1 MSTILFELGCEELP
15 PKSLKPL
22 RDALQASVIAQLT
35 EADITFDSIKA
46 FAAPR
51 RLALQIQGISDKQ
64 PDRSEQKR
72 GPAIKAAFDA
82 EGNLSKALRGSVSSN
97 IPFENSQVL
106 ENFFRDS
113 KDEKSNRNFKEL
125 IDKINKQGYKEVLEE
140 LNQKSISFL
149 TKYGIKI
156 SVSGTSKGSYI
167 SFEQTIQGQA
177 TTELLPAI
185 FQTALDNLPIAKRM
199 RSGAS
204 RNEFVRPVQWA
215 VLMQDS
221 AVIDATIQGHQ
232 TANQTRGHRFH
243 SPNYHEIAHA
253 GNYEQ
258 LLDGLKVVADFD
270 KRQMLI
276 KNQVKALADE
286 VNADAIV
293 PQDLLDEVTALVDFP
308 IALRASFEPRFL
320 QVPQEALIST
330 MQADQKYFCLTDKAG
345 KLQPYFIFITNIE
358 SKDPNQIIEGNE
370 KVVRPRLA
378 DAEFF
383 FLQDQKQP
391 LFALTESLKT
401 RVFQDKLGTIW
412 EKSERI
418 AKLAA
423 FIAALM
429 QQQGQQIDIDETVRA
444 GILSKADLAS
454 SLVGEYPEL
463 QGIAGTYYARLNNEP
478 EAVAASLEE
487 QYLPKFSGDVLPQTP
502 IGICLALADRL
513 DTLVGI
519 FAIDQAPTG
528 SKDPFSL
535 RRSAIGILR
544 ILIEKQLPINLV
556 ALVEQAIK
564 GYSDAEGSKIEKMGD
579 TFTQVMAFLNSRYR
593 AMYTEQGVSVDT
605 IQAVQAINPHMPL
618 DFDQRIRAV
627 QAFSELSQ
635 ASMLADSN
643 KRVAN
648 ILAKSEVSVA
658 DNVDEALL
666 SESAEQSLYGSVRQ
680 AQTAVQPLLEQA
692 DYTQVLQTLASLDEP
707 LTQFFDNVM
716 VNSEDAALKNN
727 RLALLKQVRAL
738 FLTVADISEL
748 QL

>member
-22 RDALQASVIAQLT
+22 RDALQASVIEQLT

-51 RLALQIQGISDKQ
+51 RLAIQIEGISAKQ
-64 PDRSEQKR
+64 PDRTEEKR

-82 EGNLSKALRGSVSSN
+82 DGNPTRAAMGFAKGLGIEASELSTIN
-97 IPFENSQVL
+97 T
-106 ENFFRDS
+106 
-113 KDEKSNRNFKEL
+113 
-125 IDKINKQGYKEVLEE
+125 DKGDYVGYV
-140 LNQKSISFL
+140 
-149 TKYGIKI
+149 
-156 SVSGTSKGSYI
+156 
-167 SFEQTIQGQA
+167 QTIQGQA

-215 VLMQDS
+215 VLMQDD
-221 AVIDATIQGHQ
+221 AVIDATIQGHE
-232 TANQTRGHRFH
+232 TGNQTRGHRFH
-243 SPNYHEIAHA
+243 SPEYHTIAHA
-253 GNYEQ
+253 NDYER
-258 LLDGLKVVADFD
+258 LLDGLKVVVDFD

-276 KNQVKALADE
+276 KNQVKALSDE
-286 VNADAIV
+286 VNSDAIV
-293 PQDLLDEVTALVDFP
+293 PQSLLDEVTALVDFP

-330 MQADQKYFCLTDKAG
+330 MQADQKYFCLTDKTG

-358 SKDPNQIIEGNE
+358 SKDPNQIIEGHE

-429 QQQGQQIDIDETVRA
+429 QQQGQEIDIDETVRA

-502 IGICLALADRL
+502 VGICLALADRL

-556 ALVEQAIK
+556 ALVEEAIK
-564 GYSDAEGSKIEKMGD
+564 NYSQQNVKKLIQDENTIDLSISD

-627 QAFSELSQ
+627 QAFSELPQ

-648 ILAKSEVSVA
+648 ILAKSEGAVA
-658 DNVDEALL
+658 DDINASLL
-666 SESAEQSLYGSVRQ
+666 TEDAEKSLYQTVQQ
-680 AQTAVQPLLEQA
+680 AQLDVTPLLETA
-692 DYTQVLQTLASLDEP
+692 NYTQVLQMLTSLDAP
-707 LTQFFDNVM
+707 LTQFFADVM
-716 VNSEDAALKNN
+716 VNSEDVALKNN

>member
-22 RDALQASVIAQLT
+22 RDALQTSVTEQLSAA
-35 EADITFDSIKA
+35 EITFDSIKA

-51 RLALQIQGISDKQ
+51 RLAIQIEGISDKQ
-64 PDRSEQKR
+64 PDRTEQKR
-72 GPAIKAAFDA
+72 GPAIKAAFDSD
-82 EGNLSKALRGSVSSN
+82 GNPTRAAMGFAKGLGIEAS
-97 IPFENSQVL
+97 
-106 ENFFRDS
+106 
-113 KDEKSNRNFKEL
+113 EL
-125 IDKINKQGYKEVLEE
+125 TTINTDKGDYV
-140 LNQKSISFL
+140 
-149 TKYGIKI
+149 G
-156 SVSGTSKGSYI
+156 
-167 SFEQTIQGQA
+167 FEQTISGQA

-185 FQTALDNLPIAKRM
+185 FQTALDSLPIAKRM

-204 RNEFVRPVQWA
+204 RNEFVRPVQWV
-215 VLMQDS
+215 VLMQDDT
-221 AVIDATIQGHQ
+221 VIDATIQGHE
-232 TANQTRGHRFH
+232 TGSQTRGHRFH
-243 SPNYHEIAHA
+243 SPDYHDIAHA
-253 GNYEQ
+253 NDYEQ

-286 VNADAIV
+286 VNSDAIV

-308 IALRASFEPRFL
+308 IALRASFEARFL

-330 MQADQKYFCLTDKAG
+330 MQADQKYFCLTDKTG

-423 FIAALM
+423 FIATLM
-429 QQQGQQIDIDETVRA
+429 QQQGHDINVDDTVRA

-463 QGIAGTYYARLNNEP
+463 QGIAGTYYARLNEEP

-502 IGICLALADRL
+502 VGICLALADRL

-564 GYSDAEGSKIEKMGD
+564 GYSDAEGTKIAKMGD

-648 ILAKSEVSVA
+648 ILAKSEVDVA
-658 DNVDEALL
+658 DTVDEALL
-666 SESAEQSLYGSVRQ
+666 SETAEQNLYANVQQ
-680 AQTAVQPLLEQA
+680 AQTVVQPLLEQA

-716 VNSEDAALKNN
+716 VNSDDAALKNN

-738 FLTVADISEL
+738 FLSVADISEL

>member
-22 RDALQASVIAQLT
+22 RDALQTSVTEQLSAA
-35 EADITFDSIKA
+35 EITFDSVKA
-46 FAAPR
+46 FATPR
-51 RLALQIQGISDKQ
+51 RLAIQIEGISDKQ
-64 PDRSEQKR
+64 PDRTEQKR
-72 GPAIKAAFDA
+72 GPAIKAAFDSD
-82 EGNLSKALRGSVSSN
+82 GNPTRAAMGFAKGLGIEAS
-97 IPFENSQVL
+97 
-106 ENFFRDS
+106 
-113 KDEKSNRNFKEL
+113 EL
-125 IDKINKQGYKEVLEE
+125 TTINTDKGDYV
-140 LNQKSISFL
+140 
-149 TKYGIKI
+149 G
-156 SVSGTSKGSYI
+156 
-167 SFEQTIQGQA
+167 FEQTISGQA

-185 FQTALDNLPIAKRM
+185 FQTALDSLPIAKRM

-204 RNEFVRPVQWA
+204 RNEFVRPVQWV
-215 VLMQDS
+215 VLMQDDT
-221 AVIDATIQGHQ
+221 VIDATIQGHE
-232 TANQTRGHRFH
+232 TGSQTRGHRFH
-243 SPNYHEIAHA
+243 SPDYHDIAHA
-253 GNYEQ
+253 NDYEQ

-286 VNADAIV
+286 VNSDAIV

-308 IALRASFEPRFL
+308 IALRASFEARFL

-330 MQADQKYFCLTDKAG
+330 MQADQKYFCLTDKTG

-391 LFALTESLKT
+391 LSALTESLKT

-423 FIAALM
+423 FIATLM
-429 QQQGQQIDIDETVRA
+429 QQQGYDINVDDTVRA

-463 QGIAGTYYARLNNEP
+463 QGIAGTYYARLNEEP

-502 IGICLALADRL
+502 VGICLALADRL

-564 GYSDAEGSKIEKMGD
+564 GYSDAEGSKIAKMGD

-658 DNVDEALL
+658 DTVDETLL
-666 SESAEQSLYGSVRQ
+666 SETAEQNLYANVQQ
-680 AQTAVQPLLEQA
+680 AQTVVQPLLEQA

-716 VNSEDAALKNN
+716 VNSDDAALKNN

>member
-22 RDALQASVIAQLT
+22 RDALQASVTEQLN
-35 EADITFDSIKA
+35 EAEIGFDSIKA

-51 RLALQIQGISDKQ
+51 RLAIRIEGISDKQ

-72 GPAIKAAFDA
+72 GPAIKAAFDSD
-82 EGNLSKALRGSVSSN
+82 GNPTRAAMGFAKGLGIDAS
-97 IPFENSQVL
+97 
-106 ENFFRDS
+106 
-113 KDEKSNRNFKEL
+113 EL
-125 IDKINKQGYKEVLEE
+125 ITINTDKGDYVGY
-140 LNQKSISFL
+140 
-149 TKYGIKI
+149 
-156 SVSGTSKGSYI
+156 
-167 SFEQTIQGQA
+167 EQIIQGQA
-177 TTELLPAI
+177 TTELLPTI

-215 VLMQDS
+215 VLMQDDV
-221 AVIDATIQGHQ
+221 VIDATIQGHQ
-232 TANQTRGHRFH
+232 TGKQTRGHRFH
-243 SPNYHEIAHA
+243 SPDYHEITHA
-253 GNYEQ
+253 NDYEQ

-270 KRQMLI
+270 KRQTLI
-276 KNQVKALADE
+276 KNQVKTLADE
-286 VNADAIV
+286 VNADPIV

-308 IALRASFEPRFL
+308 IALRANFEPRFL

-423 FIAALM
+423 FIATLM
-429 QQQGQQIDIDETVRA
+429 QQQGRDINVDETVRA
-444 GILSKADLAS
+444 AILSKADLAS

-463 QGIAGTYYARLNNEP
+463 QGIAGTYYARLNDEP
-478 EAVAASLEE
+478 EAVAASLQE

-564 GYSDAEGSKIEKMGD
+564 GYSTSEGSKIAKMGD

-627 QAFSELSQ
+627 QTFSELPQ
-635 ASMLADSN
+635 AEELADSN

-658 DNVDEALL
+658 DTVDEALL
-666 SESAEQSLYGSVRQ
+666 SEAAEQTLYQAVQQ
-680 AQTAVQPLLEQA
+680 AQMAVKPLLETA
-692 DYTQVLQTLASLDEP
+692 DYTQVLQTLVSLDAP
-707 LTQFFDNVM
+707 LTQFFADVM

>member
-22 RDALQASVIAQLT
+22 RDALQASVTEQLT
-35 EADITFDSIKA
+35 AADITFDSIKA

-51 RLALQIQGISDKQ
+51 RLAIQIQGISDKQ
-64 PDRSEQKR
+64 PDRTEQKR
-72 GPAIKAAFDA
+72 GPAIKAAFDSD
-82 EGNLSKALRGSVSSN
+82 GNPTRAAMGFAKGLGIEAS
-97 IPFENSQVL
+97 
-106 ENFFRDS
+106 
-113 KDEKSNRNFKEL
+113 EL
-125 IDKINKQGYKEVLEE
+125 TTINTDKGDYVGY
-140 LNQKSISFL
+140 
-149 TKYGIKI
+149 
-156 SVSGTSKGSYI
+156 
-167 SFEQTIQGQA
+167 EQTIRGQA

-215 VLMQDS
+215 VLMRDDT
-221 AVIDATIQGHQ
+221 VIDATIQGHQ
-232 TANQTRGHRFH
+232 TGTQTRGHRFH
-243 SPNYHEIAHA
+243 SPDYHNIAHA
-253 GNYEQ
+253 NDYEQ

-286 VNADAIV
+286 VNSDAIV

-308 IALRASFEPRFL
+308 IALRASFEARFL

-345 KLQPYFIFITNIE
+345 KLQPYFIFIANIE

-391 LFALTESLKT
+391 LFALTESLKN

-423 FIAALM
+423 FIAMLM
-429 QQQGQQIDIDETVRA
+429 QQQGHDINVDETVRA

-564 GYSDAEGSKIEKMGD
+564 GYSDAEGSKIAKMGD

-658 DNVDEALL
+658 DTVDEALL
-666 SESAEQSLYGSVRQ
+666 SEPAEQNLYANVKQ
-680 AQTAVQPLLEQA
+680 AQTVVQPLLEQA

-707 LTQFFDNVM
+707 LTQFFDQVM

>member
-22 RDALQASVIAQLT
+22 RDALQASVTEQLT
-35 EADITFDSIKA
+35 AADITFDSIKA

-51 RLALQIQGISDKQ
+51 RLAIQIQGISDKQ
-64 PDRSEQKR
+64 PDRTEQKR

-82 EGNLSKALRGSVSSN
+82 EGNPTRAAMGFAKGLGIEAS
-97 IPFENSQVL
+97 
-106 ENFFRDS
+106 
-113 KDEKSNRNFKEL
+113 EL
-125 IDKINKQGYKEVLEE
+125 TTIKTDKGDYV
-140 LNQKSISFL
+140 
-149 TKYGIKI
+149 G
-156 SVSGTSKGSYI
+156 
-167 SFEQTIQGQA
+167 FEQTIRGQA

-215 VLMQDS
+215 VLMQDDT
-221 AVIDATIQGHQ
+221 VIDATIQGHQ
-232 TANQTRGHRFH
+232 TGTQTRGHRFH
-243 SPNYHEIAHA
+243 SPDYHSIAHA
-253 GNYEQ
+253 NDYEE
-258 LLDGLKVVADFD
+258 LLSGLKVVADFD

-286 VNADAIV
+286 VNSDAIV

-308 IALRASFEPRFL
+308 IALRASFEARFL

-330 MQADQKYFCLTDKAG
+330 MQADQKYFCLTDKTG

-391 LFALTESLKT
+391 LFALTESLKN

-423 FIAALM
+423 FIATLM
-429 QQQGQQIDIDETVRA
+429 QQQGHDINVDETVRA
-444 GILSKADLAS
+444 GMLSKADLAS

-463 QGIAGTYYARLNNEP
+463 QGIAGTYYARLNDEP

-544 ILIEKQLPINLV
+544 ILIEKQLSINLV
-556 ALVEQAIK
+556 ALVEEAIK
-564 GYSDAEGSKIEKMGD
+564 NYGRQNATKLINEEKTMDLSISD

-658 DNVDEALL
+658 DTVDEALL
-666 SESAEQSLYGSVRQ
+666 SESAEQNLYANVQQ
-680 AQTAVQPLLEQA
+680 AQTVVQPLLEQA

-707 LTQFFDNVM
+707 LTQFFDQVM

>member
-22 RDALQASVIAQLT
+22 RDALQASVTEQLT
-35 EADITFDSIKA
+35 AADITFDSIKA

-51 RLALQIQGISDKQ
+51 RLAIQIQGISDKQ
-64 PDRSEQKR
+64 PDRTEQKR

-82 EGNLSKALRGSVSSN
+82 EGNPTRAAMGFAKGLGIEAS
-97 IPFENSQVL
+97 
-106 ENFFRDS
+106 
-113 KDEKSNRNFKEL
+113 EL
-125 IDKINKQGYKEVLEE
+125 TTINTDKGDYV
-140 LNQKSISFL
+140 
-149 TKYGIKI
+149 G
-156 SVSGTSKGSYI
+156 
-167 SFEQTIQGQA
+167 FEQTIRGQA
-177 TTELLPAI
+177 TTELLPSI

-215 VLMQDS
+215 VLMQDDT
-221 AVIDATIQGHQ
+221 VIDATIQGHQ
-232 TANQTRGHRFH
+232 TGTQTRGHRFH
-243 SPNYHEIAHA
+243 SPDYHNIAHA
-253 GNYEQ
+253 NDYEQ
-258 LLDGLKVVADFD
+258 LLSDLKVVADFD

-286 VNADAIV
+286 VNSDAIV

-308 IALRASFEPRFL
+308 IALRASFEARFL

-330 MQADQKYFCLTDKAG
+330 MQADQKYFCLTDKTG

-391 LFALTESLKT
+391 LFALTESLKN

-423 FIAALM
+423 FIATLM
-429 QQQGQQIDIDETVRA
+429 QQQGHDINVDETVRA

-463 QGIAGTYYARLNNEP
+463 QGIAGTYYARLNDEP

-519 FAIDQAPTG
+519 FAINQAPTG

-564 GYSDAEGSKIEKMGD
+564 GYSDAEVSKIAKMGD

-593 AMYTEQGVSVDT
+593 AMYTEQGISVDT

-658 DNVDEALL
+658 DTVNETLL
-666 SESAEQSLYGSVRQ
+666 SESAEQNLYANVQQ
-680 AQTAVQPLLEQA
+680 AQTVVQPLLEQA

-707 LTQFFDNVM
+707 LTQFFDQVM

>member
-22 RDALQASVIAQLT
+22 RDALQASVTEQLAD
-35 EADITFDSIKA
+35 ADISFDSIKA

-51 RLALQIQGISDKQ
+51 RLAIQIEGISAKQ
-64 PDRSEQKR
+64 PNRTEEKR

-82 EGNLSKALRGSVSSN
+82 DGNPTRAAMGFAKGLGIEAS
-97 IPFENSQVL
+97 
-106 ENFFRDS
+106 
-113 KDEKSNRNFKEL
+113 EL
-125 IDKINKQGYKEVLEE
+125 TTINTDKGDYVGYV
-140 LNQKSISFL
+140 
-149 TKYGIKI
+149 
-156 SVSGTSKGSYI
+156 
-167 SFEQTIQGQA
+167 QTIEGQA

-215 VLMQDS
+215 VLMQND

-232 TANQTRGHRFH
+232 TGSQTRGHRFH
-243 SPNYHEIAHA
+243 SPEYHEIAHA
-253 GNYEQ
+253 NNYEQ
-258 LLDGLKVVADFD
+258 LLDGLKVVVDFD

-286 VNADAIV
+286 VNSDAIV
-293 PQDLLDEVTALVDFP
+293 PQSLLDEVTALVDFP
-308 IALRASFEPRFL
+308 IALRASFEARFL

-391 LFALTESLKT
+391 LFALTENLKN

-423 FIAALM
+423 FIATLM
-429 QQQGQQIDIDETVRA
+429 QQQGQQIDIDDTVRA
-444 GILSKADLAS
+444 AILSKADLAS

-487 QYLPKFSGDVLPQTP
+487 QYLPKFSGDVLPKTP
-502 IGICLALADRL
+502 VGICLALADRL

-519 FAIDQAPTG
+519 FAIGQAPTG

-564 GYSDAEGSKIEKMGD
+564 GYSSGDGSKIAKMGD

-627 QAFSELSQ
+627 QRFSELPQ

-648 ILAKSEVSVA
+648 ILAKSEGAVA
-658 DNVDEALL
+658 DEVNASLL
-666 SESAEQSLYGSVRQ
+666 TEDAEKTLYQTVQQ
-680 AQTAVQPLLEQA
+680 AQLDVTPLLDTA
-692 DYTQVLQTLASLDEP
+692 NYTQVLQTLVSLDAP
-707 LTQFFDNVM
+707 LTQFFADVM
-716 VNSEDAALKNN
+716 VNSEDAALKAN

>member
-22 RDALQASVIAQLT
+22 RDALQKSVTEQLN
-35 EADITFDSIKA
+35 EADISFDSIKA

-82 EGNLSKALRGSVSSN
+82 DGNPTRAAMGFAKGLGVDAS
-97 IPFENSQVL
+97 
-106 ENFFRDS
+106 
-113 KDEKSNRNFKEL
+113 EL
-125 IDKINKQGYKEVLEE
+125 MTINTDKGDYVGY
-140 LNQKSISFL
+140 
-149 TKYGIKI
+149 
-156 SVSGTSKGSYI
+156 
-167 SFEQTIQGQA
+167 EQTIHGQA

-199 RSGAS
+199 RSGTS
-204 RNEFVRPVQWA
+204 RNEFVRPVQWV

-232 TANQTRGHRFH
+232 TGMQTRGHRFH
-243 SPNYHEIAHA
+243 SPDYHDIAHA
-253 GNYEQ
+253 NDYEQ

-286 VNADAIV
+286 VSADAIV
-293 PQDLLDEVTALVDFP
+293 PQYLLDEVTALVDFP

-345 KLQPYFIFITNIE
+345 TLQPYFIFITNIE

-401 RVFQDKLGTIW
+401 RVFQDTLGTIW

-429 QQQGQQIDIDETVRA
+429 QQQGHDISIDETVRA

-463 QGIAGTYYARLNNEP
+463 QGVAGTYYARLNDEP
-478 EAVAASLEE
+478 EAVAASIEE
-487 QYLPKFSGDVLPQTP
+487 QYLPKFSGDILPKTAV
-502 IGICLALADRL
+502 GICLALADRL

-564 GYSDAEGSKIEKMGD
+564 NYSTADDSKITKMGD

-605 IQAVQAINPHMPL
+605 IQAVQAIHPHMPL

-627 QAFSELSQ
+627 QTFSELPQ
-635 ASMLADSN
+635 AEKLSDSN

-658 DNVDEALL
+658 DEVNEAIL
-666 SESAEQSLYGSVRQ
+666 SEPAEKNLYSSVLQ
-680 AQTAVQPLLEQA
+680 AQTAVEPLLEQA
-692 DYTQVLQTLASLDEP
+692 DYTQVLQTLVSLDEP
-707 LTQFFDNVM
+707 LTAFFADVM
-716 VNSEDAALKNN
+716 VNSEDAALKAN

>member
-22 RDALQASVIAQLT
+22 RDALQASVTEQLN
-35 EADITFDSIKA
+35 EAEISFDSIKA

-82 EGNLSKALRGSVSSN
+82 EGNPTRAAMGFAKGLGIEAS
-97 IPFENSQVL
+97 
-106 ENFFRDS
+106 
-113 KDEKSNRNFKEL
+113 EL
-125 IDKINKQGYKEVLEE
+125 ITINTDKGDYVGY
-140 LNQKSISFL
+140 
-149 TKYGIKI
+149 
-156 SVSGTSKGSYI
+156 
-167 SFEQTIQGQA
+167 EQVIHGQA
-177 TTELLPAI
+177 TTELLAAI

-221 AVIDATIQGHQ
+221 TVIDATIQGHQ
-232 TANQTRGHRFH
+232 TGTQTRGHRFH

-253 GNYEQ
+253 NDYEE
-258 LLDGLKVVADFD
+258 LLGGLKVVADFD

-391 LFALTESLKT
+391 LFALTESFKT

-658 DNVDEALL
+658 DNVDESLL
-666 SESAEQSLYGSVRQ
+666 SEPAEQG
-680 AQTAVQPLLEQA
+680 
-692 DYTQVLQTLASLDEP
+692 
-707 LTQFFDNVM
+707 
-716 VNSEDAALKNN
+716 
-727 RLALLKQVRAL
+727 
-738 FLTVADISEL
+738 
-748 QL
+748 

>member
-22 RDALQASVIAQLT
+22 RDALQASVTEQLN
-35 EADITFDSIKA
+35 EAEIGFDSIKA

-51 RLALQIQGISDKQ
+51 RLAIRIEGISDKQ

-72 GPAIKAAFDA
+72 GPAIKAAFDSD
-82 EGNLSKALRGSVSSN
+82 GNPTRAAMGFAKGLGIDAS
-97 IPFENSQVL
+97 
-106 ENFFRDS
+106 
-113 KDEKSNRNFKEL
+113 EL
-125 IDKINKQGYKEVLEE
+125 ITINTDKGDYVGY
-140 LNQKSISFL
+140 
-149 TKYGIKI
+149 
-156 SVSGTSKGSYI
+156 
-167 SFEQTIQGQA
+167 EQIIQGQA
-177 TTELLPAI
+177 TTELLPTI
-185 FQTALDNLPIAKRM
+185 FQTGLDNLPIAKRM

-215 VLMQDS
+215 VLMQDD

-232 TANQTRGHRFH
+232 TGKQTRGHRFH
-243 SPNYHEIAHA
+243 SPDYHEITHA
-253 GNYEQ
+253 NDYEQ
-258 LLDGLKVVADFD
+258 LLDDLKVVADFD
-270 KRQMLI
+270 KRQTLI
-276 KNQVKALADE
+276 KNQVKTLADE
-286 VNADAIV
+286 VNADPIV

-308 IALRASFEPRFL
+308 IALRANFEARFL

-330 MQADQKYFCLTDKAG
+330 MQADQKYFCLTDKVG

-423 FIAALM
+423 FIATLM
-429 QQQGQQIDIDETVRA
+429 QQQGRDINVDETVRA
-444 GILSKADLAS
+444 AILSKADLAS

-463 QGIAGTYYARLNNEP
+463 QGIAGTYYARLNDEP
-478 EAVAASLEE
+478 EAVAASLQE

-564 GYSDAEGSKIEKMGD
+564 GYSTSEGSKIAKMGD

-593 AMYTEQGVSVDT
+593 AMYTEQGISVDT

-627 QAFSELSQ
+627 QTFSELPQ
-635 ASMLADSN
+635 AEKLADSN

-658 DNVDEALL
+658 DTVDEALL
-666 SESAEQSLYGSVRQ
+666 SEAAEQTLYQAVQQ
-680 AQTAVQPLLEQA
+680 AQMAVKPLLETA
-692 DYTQVLQTLASLDEP
+692 DYTQVLQTLVSLDAP
-707 LTQFFDNVM
+707 LTQFFADVM

>member
-22 RDALQASVIAQLT
+22 RDALQASVTEQLT

-51 RLALQIQGISDKQ
+51 RLAIQIQGISDKQ

-72 GPAIKAAFDA
+72 GPAIKAAFDSD
-82 EGNLSKALRGSVSSN
+82 GNPTRAAMGFAKGLGIEAS
-97 IPFENSQVL
+97 
-106 ENFFRDS
+106 
-113 KDEKSNRNFKEL
+113 EL
-125 IDKINKQGYKEVLEE
+125 ITINTDKGDYVGY
-140 LNQKSISFL
+140 
-149 TKYGIKI
+149 
-156 SVSGTSKGSYI
+156 
-167 SFEQTIQGQA
+167 EQVIHGQA
-177 TTELLPAI
+177 ATELLPAI

-221 AVIDATIQGHQ
+221 TVIDATIQGHQ
-232 TANQTRGHRFH
+232 TGTQTRGHRFH
-243 SPNYHEIAHA
+243 SPDYHTIEHA
-253 GNYEQ
+253 NDYEQ

-308 IALRASFEPRFL
+308 IALRANFEARFL

-423 FIAALM
+423 FIATLM
-429 QQQGQQIDIDETVRA
+429 QQQGRDISIDETVRA
-444 GILSKADLAS
+444 AILSKADLAS

-564 GYSDAEGSKIEKMGD
+564 GYSTSDGSKIAKMGD

-627 QAFSELSQ
+627 QAFSELPQ
-635 ASMLADSN
+635 AEKLADSN

-658 DNVDEALL
+658 DNVDEPLL
-666 SESAEQSLYGSVRQ
+666 SEPSEQALYQVVQQ
-680 AQTAVQPLLEQA
+680 AQKAVKPLLETA
-692 DYTQVLQTLASLDEP
+692 DYTQVLQTLVSLDAP
-707 LTQFFDNVM
+707 LTQFFADVM
-716 VNSEDAALKNN
+716 VNSDDAALKNN

>member
-22 RDALQASVIAQLT
+22 RDALQASVTEQLN
-35 EADITFDSIKA
+35 EAEISFDSIKA

-82 EGNLSKALRGSVSSN
+82 EGNPTRAAMGFAKGLGIEAS
-97 IPFENSQVL
+97 
-106 ENFFRDS
+106 
-113 KDEKSNRNFKEL
+113 EL
-125 IDKINKQGYKEVLEE
+125 ITINTDKGDYVGY
-140 LNQKSISFL
+140 
-149 TKYGIKI
+149 
-156 SVSGTSKGSYI
+156 
-167 SFEQTIQGQA
+167 EQVIHGQA
-177 TTELLPAI
+177 TTELLAAI

-204 RNEFVRPVQWA
+204 RNEFVRPVQWV

-221 AVIDATIQGHQ
+221 TVIDATIQGYQ
-232 TANQTRGHRFH
+232 TGTQTRGHRFH

-253 GNYEQ
+253 NDYEE
-258 LLDGLKVVADFD
+258 LLGGLKVVADFD

-658 DNVDEALL
+658 DTVDEALL
-666 SESAEQSLYGSVRQ
+666 SEPAEQGLYASVIQ
-680 AQTAVQPLLEQA
+680 AQTAVKPLLEQA
-692 DYTQVLQTLASLDEP
+692 GYTQVLQTLASLDEP

>member
-1 MSTILFELGCEELP
+1 MTTILFELGCEELP
-15 PKSLKPL
+15 PKSLKIL
-22 RDALQASVIAQLT
+22 RDALQSSVTEQLA
-35 EADITFDSIKA
+35 EAEISFDSMKA

-51 RLALQIQGISDKQ
+51 RLALQIHGIADKQ
-64 PDRSEQKR
+64 PNRTEQKR

-82 EGNLSKALRGSVSSN
+82 EGNPTRAAMGFAKGLGIEAN
-97 IPFENSQVL
+97 
-106 ENFFRDS
+106 
-113 KDEKSNRNFKEL
+113 EL
-125 IDKINKQGYKEVLEE
+125 ITINTDKGDYVGY
-140 LNQKSISFL
+140 
-149 TKYGIKI
+149 
-156 SVSGTSKGSYI
+156 
-167 SFEQTIQGQA
+167 EQTVYGQA
-177 TTELLPAI
+177 VTELLPAV
-185 FQTALDNLPIAKRM
+185 FQKALDNLPIAKRM
-199 RSGAS
+199 RSGSS
-204 RNEFVRPVQWA
+204 RDEFVRPVQWA
-215 VLMQDS
+215 VLMQDER
-221 AVIDATIQGHQ
+221 VIEATIQGHQ
-232 TANQTRGHRFH
+232 TGSQTRGHRFH
-243 SPNYHEIAHA
+243 SPDYHTIAHA
-253 GNYEQ
+253 NDYEP
-258 LLDGLKVVADFD
+258 LLDSLKVVADFD
-270 KRQMLI
+270 KRQVLI
-276 KNQVKALADE
+276 NNQVRALATQ

-293 PQDLLDEVTALVDFP
+293 PQHLLDEVTALVDFP

-391 LFALTESLKT
+391 LFALTDSLKT
-401 RVFQDKLGTIW
+401 RVFQDQLGTIW

-423 FIAALM
+423 FIAHLL
-429 QQQGQQIDIDETVRA
+429 QQQGQHIDIDDTVRA
-444 GILSKADLAS
+444 AMLCKADLAS
-454 SLVGEYPEL
+454 SLVGEFPEL
-463 QGIAGTYYARLNNEP
+463 QGIAGTYYARLNNESA
-478 EAVAASLEE
+478 AVAASLEE
-487 QYLPKFSGDVLPQTP
+487 HYLPKFSGDVLPQTP

-564 GYSDAEGSKIEKMGD
+564 NYSSTEGSKIAKMGN
-579 TFTQVMAFLNSRYR
+579 TFTQVMGFLNSRYR

-627 QAFSELSQ
+627 QAFSILPQ
-635 ASMLADSN
+635 AQKLAESN

-648 ILAKSEVSVA
+648 ILAKSEGDVA
-658 DNVDEALL
+658 DTVKDVLL
-666 SESAEQSLYGSVRQ
+666 IEPAEQALYSNIRH
-680 AQTAVQPLLEQA
+680 AQTVVTPLLEQA
-692 DYTQVLQTLASLDEP
+692 DYTQILQTLASLDEP
-707 LTQFFDNVM
+707 LTQFFAELM

-738 FLTVADISEL
+738 FLMVADISEL

>member
-22 RDALQASVIAQLT
+22 RDALQASVTEQLNQ
-35 EADITFDSIKA
+35 ADISFDSIKA

-51 RLALQIQGISDKQ
+51 RLAIQIDGISEKQ
-64 PDRSEQKR
+64 PDRTEEKR

-82 EGNLSKALRGSVSSN
+82 DGNPTRAAMGFAKGLGIEAS
-97 IPFENSQVL
+97 
-106 ENFFRDS
+106 
-113 KDEKSNRNFKEL
+113 EL
-125 IDKINKQGYKEVLEE
+125 TTINTDKGDYVGY
-140 LNQKSISFL
+140 I
-149 TKYGIKI
+149 
-156 SVSGTSKGSYI
+156 
-167 SFEQTIQGQA
+167 QTVQGQA
-177 TTELLPAI
+177 TTELLPTI

-215 VLMQDS
+215 VLMQDD

-232 TANQTRGHRFH
+232 TGNQTRGHRFH
-243 SPNYHEIAHA
+243 SPEYHTIAHA
-253 GNYEQ
+253 NDYEQ

-293 PQDLLDEVTALVDFP
+293 PQSLLDEVTALVDFP

-391 LFALTESLKT
+391 LFALTENLKT

-463 QGIAGTYYARLNNEP
+463 QGIAGTYYARLNDEP

-556 ALVEQAIK
+556 ALIEQAIK
-564 GYSDAEGSKIEKMGD
+564 GYSDADGSKIAKMGD

-635 ASMLADSN
+635 AEKLADSN

-648 ILAKSEVSVA
+648 ILAKSEGVVA
-658 DNVDEALL
+658 DEVDASLL
-666 SESAEQSLYGSVRQ
+666 TEDAEKSLYQAVQQ
-680 AQTAVQPLLEQA
+680 AQTAVTPLLETA
-692 DYTQVLQTLASLDEP
+692 NYTQILQTLVSLDEP
-707 LTQFFDNVM
+707 LTQFFADVM
-716 VNSEDAALKNN
+716 VNSKDMALQAN

>member
-22 RDALQASVIAQLT
+22 RDALQASVTEQLH
-35 EADITFDSIKA
+35 EAEISFDSIKS

-51 RLALQIQGISDKQ
+51 RLAIQIQGISDKQ
-64 PDRSEQKR
+64 PDRTEQKR
-72 GPAIKAAFDA
+72 GPAIKAAFDGD
-82 EGNLSKALRGSVSSN
+82 GNPTRAAMGFAKGLGIEAS
-97 IPFENSQVL
+97 
-106 ENFFRDS
+106 
-113 KDEKSNRNFKEL
+113 EL
-125 IDKINKQGYKEVLEE
+125 VTINTDKGDYV
-140 LNQKSISFL
+140 
-149 TKYGIKI
+149 G
-156 SVSGTSKGSYI
+156 
-167 SFEQTIQGQA
+167 FEQTIHGQA
-177 TTELLPAI
+177 TTELLPSI

-215 VLMQDS
+215 VLMQDE
-221 AVIDATIQGHQ
+221 AVIHAIIQGHQ
-232 TANQTRGHRFH
+232 TGAQTRGHRFH
-243 SPNYHEIAHA
+243 SPDYHDIAHA
-253 GNYEQ
+253 NDYEQ

-286 VNADAIV
+286 VNSDAIV

-308 IALRASFEPRFL
+308 IALRASFETRFL

-345 KLQPYFIFITNIE
+345 KLQPYFIFITNIM
-358 SKDPNQIIEGNE
+358 SQDPKQIIEGNE

-391 LFALTESLKT
+391 LFALTDSLKT

-412 EKSERI
+412 DKSERI
-418 AKLAA
+418 AKLSA
-423 FIAALM
+423 FIATLL
-429 QQQGQQIDIDETVRA
+429 QQQGHDIRVDEAVRA
-444 GILSKADLAS
+444 AMLSKADLAS

-463 QGIAGTYYARLNNEP
+463 QGIAGTYYARLDGET

-564 GYSDAEGSKIEKMGD
+564 GYSDTDGSKIAKMGD
-579 TFTQVMAFLNSRYR
+579 TFTQVMTFLNSRYR

-627 QAFSELSQ
+627 QAFSTLSQ

-658 DNVDEALL
+658 DHVDDALL
-666 SESAEQSLYGSVRQ
+666 SEPAEQHLYGSVRQ
-680 AQTAVQPLLEQA
+680 AQTAVMPLLEQA
-692 DYTQVLQTLASLDEP
+692 DYTQVLQTLANLDEP
-707 LTQFFDNVM
+707 LTEFFDNVM
-716 VNSEDAALKNN
+716 VNSDDAALKNN

>member
-1 MSTILFELGCEELP
+1 MTTILFELGCEELP

-22 RDALQASVIAQLT
+22 RDALVSSVTEQLNAA
-35 EADITFDSIKA
+35 EIGFGEIIA

-51 RLALQIQGISDKQ
+51 RLAIQIKDIADKQ

-82 EGNLSKALRGSVSSN
+82 DGNPTRAAMGFAKGLGIEPS
-97 IPFENSQVL
+97 
-106 ENFFRDS
+106 
-113 KDEKSNRNFKEL
+113 EL
-125 IDKINKQGYKEVLEE
+125 TTINTDKGDYVGY
-140 LNQKSISFL
+140 
-149 TKYGIKI
+149 
-156 SVSGTSKGSYI
+156 
-167 SFEQTIQGQA
+167 EQTIHGKA
-177 TTELLPAI
+177 TAELLPEI

-204 RNEFVRPVQWA
+204 KEEFVRPVQWV
-215 VLMQDS
+215 VLMQDD

-232 TANQTRGHRFH
+232 TGKQTRGHRFH
-243 SPNYHEIAHA
+243 SPDYREIDHA
-253 GNYEQ
+253 DNYEAI
-258 LLDGLKVVADFD
+258 LEDARVIASFD
-270 KRQMLI
+270 KRQMMI
-276 KNQVKALADE
+276 ANQVKALATE
-286 VNADAIV
+286 VNAQAIV
-293 PQDLLDEVTALVDFP
+293 PEALLDEVTALVDLP

-330 MQADQKYFCLTDKAG
+330 MQADQKYFCLTDEAG

-358 SKDPNQIIEGNE
+358 SRDPTQIVSGNE

-401 RVFQDKLGTIW
+401 RVFQEQLGTIF

-423 FIAALM
+423 FIAGLL
-429 QQQGQQIDIDETVRA
+429 QQSGHTINIDETVRA
-444 GILSKADLAS
+444 AMLAKADLAS
-454 SLVGEYPEL
+454 SLVGEFPEL
-463 QGIAGTYYARLNNEP
+463 QGIAGTYYARLNGEP

-487 QYLPKFSGDVLPQTP
+487 QYLPKFSGDALPQTP

-519 FAIDQAPTG
+519 FAIGQAPTG

-535 RRSAIGILR
+535 RRQAIGILR
-544 ILIEKQLPINLV
+544 ILIEKQLPINIV

-564 GYSDAEGSKIEKMGD
+564 NYNSGETQKVAKMGE

-618 DFDQRIRAV
+618 DFDQRIHAV
-627 QAFSELSQ
+627 QNFRALPQ
-635 ASMLADSN
+635 AAGLADAN

-648 ILAKSEVSVA
+648 ILAKSEDSPSDA
-658 DNVDEALL
+658 VDTALL
-666 SESAEQSLYGSVRQ
+666 QEA
-680 AQTAVQPLLEQA
+680 PEQA
-692 DYTQVLQTLASLDEP
+692 LHEAIEQAKAVTAPLIDDANYTQVLEQLAQLEAP
-707 LTQFFDNVM
+707 LTAFFADVM
-716 VNSEDAALKNN
+716 VNSEDVALRRN
-727 RLALLKQVRAL
+727 RLALLSQVRAL

-748 QL
+748 QM

>member
-22 RDALQASVIAQLT
+22 RDALQESVTEQL
-35 EADITFDSIKA
+35 ADANISFDSIKA

-51 RLALQIQGISDKQ
+51 RLAIQIQGISDKQ
-64 PDRSEQKR
+64 PDRTEEKR

-82 EGNLSKALRGSVSSN
+82 DGNPTRAAMGFAKGLGIEAS
-97 IPFENSQVL
+97 
-106 ENFFRDS
+106 
-113 KDEKSNRNFKEL
+113 EL
-125 IDKINKQGYKEVLEE
+125 TTINTDKGDYVGYV
-140 LNQKSISFL
+140 
-149 TKYGIKI
+149 
-156 SVSGTSKGSYI
+156 
-167 SFEQTIQGQA
+167 QTIQGQA

-215 VLMQDS
+215 VLMQDH

-232 TANQTRGHRFH
+232 TGTQTRGHRFH
-243 SPNYHEIAHA
+243 SPDYHNIAHA
-253 GNYEQ
+253 NDYEQ
-258 LLDGLKVVADFD
+258 LLDGLKVVVDFD

-286 VNADAIV
+286 VSSDAIV
-293 PQDLLDEVTALVDFP
+293 PQSLLDEVTALVDFP
-308 IALRASFEPRFL
+308 IALRASFEARFL

-429 QQQGQQIDIDETVRA
+429 QQQGQQIDIDDTVRA
-444 GILSKADLAS
+444 AILSKADLAS

-564 GYSDAEGSKIEKMGD
+564 GYSTSDGSKIAKMGD

-593 AMYTEQGVSVDT
+593 AMYTEQGISVDT

-627 QAFSELSQ
+627 QAFSDLPQ

-658 DNVDEALL
+658 DTVDEALL
-666 SESAEQSLYGSVRQ
+666 SEPAEQSLYASVQQ

-716 VNSEDAALKNN
+716 VNSEDTALKAN

>member
-15 PKSLKPL
+15 PKSLKTL
-22 RDALQASVIAQLT
+22 RDALQASVTEQLN
-35 EADITFDSIKA
+35 ESDISFDSIKA

-51 RLALQIQGISDKQ
+51 RLALQIEGISDKQ
-64 PDRSEQKR
+64 PDRTEEKR

-82 EGNLSKALRGSVSSN
+82 EGNPTRAAMGFAKGLGIEAS
-97 IPFENSQVL
+97 
-106 ENFFRDS
+106 
-113 KDEKSNRNFKEL
+113 EL
-125 IDKINKQGYKEVLEE
+125 TTIKTDKGDYVGYV
-140 LNQKSISFL
+140 
-149 TKYGIKI
+149 
-156 SVSGTSKGSYI
+156 
-167 SFEQTIQGQA
+167 QTIQGQA

-199 RSGAS
+199 RSGSS

-215 VLMQDS
+215 VLMQDD

-232 TANQTRGHRFH
+232 TGNQTRGHRFH
-243 SPNYHEIAHA
+243 SPEYHTITHA
-253 GNYEQ
+253 NDYEQ

-270 KRQMLI
+270 KRQAFI
-276 KNQVKALADE
+276 HNQVQALAAE

-293 PQDLLDEVTALVDFP
+293 PQSLLDEVTALVDFP

-330 MQADQKYFCLTDKAG
+330 MQADQKYFCLTDKEG
-345 KLQPYFIFITNIE
+345 KLQPYFIFITNIQ
-358 SKDPNQIIEGNE
+358 SKDANQIIEGNE

-487 QYLPKFSGDVLPQTP
+487 QYLPKFSGDVLPKTAV
-502 IGICLALADRL
+502 GICLALADRL

-519 FAIDQAPTG
+519 FAIGQAPTG

-564 GYSDAEGSKIEKMGD
+564 GYSSGDGSKIAKMGD

-627 QAFSELSQ
+627 QTFSKLPQ

-648 ILAKSEVSVA
+648 ILAKSEGTVA
-658 DNVDEALL
+658 DQVDASLL
-666 SESAEQSLYGSVRQ
+666 TENAEKSLYQ
-680 AQTAVQPLLEQA
+680 AVQRAQSNVTPLLETA
-692 DYTQVLQTLASLDEP
+692 NYTQILQTLVSLDEP
-707 LTQFFDNVM
+707 LTQFFADVM
-716 VNSEDAALKNN
+716 VNSEEAALKAN

>member
-22 RDALQASVIAQLT
+22 RDAMQESVIAQLN
-35 EADITFDSIKA
+35 EADIRFESIKA
-46 FAAPR
+46 YAAPR
-51 RLALQIQGISDKQ
+51 RLALQIHGISAKQ

-82 EGNLSKALRGSVSSN
+82 EGNPSRAAMGFAKGLGIDAS
-97 IPFENSQVL
+97 
-106 ENFFRDS
+106 
-113 KDEKSNRNFKEL
+113 EL
-125 IDKINKQGYKEVLEE
+125 VTISTDKGDYVGY
-140 LNQKSISFL
+140 
-149 TKYGIKI
+149 
-156 SVSGTSKGSYI
+156 
-167 SFEQTIQGQA
+167 EQTIQGQA
-177 TTELLPAI
+177 TTELLPEI
-185 FQTALDNLPIAKRM
+185 LQTALDNLPIAKRM
-199 RSGAS
+199 RAGSS
-204 RNEFVRPVQWA
+204 RNEFVRPVQWV
-215 VLMQDS
+215 VLMQD
-221 AVIDATIQGHQ
+221 ANVIDASIQGHK
-232 TANQTRGHRFH
+232 TSNQTRGHRFH
-243 SPNYHEIAHA
+243 SPDFYTIEHA
-253 GNYEQ
+253 DNYEA
-258 LLDGLKVVADFD
+258 LLESLKVVADFD

-286 VNADAIV
+286 INADEII

-308 IALRASFEPRFL
+308 IALRAHFEPRFL

-330 MQADQKYFCLTDKAG
+330 MQADQKYFCLTDKDG
-345 KLQPYFIFITNIE
+345 TLQPYFIFITNIE
-358 SKDPNQIIEGNE
+358 SKDPRQIIEGNE

-383 FLQDQKQP
+383 FLHDQKQP

-412 EKSERI
+412 QKSERI

-429 QQQGQQIDIDETVRA
+429 QQQGHTLDIDDTVRA
-444 GILSKADLAS
+444 AILSKADLAS

-463 QGIAGTYYARLNNEP
+463 QGIAGTYYARLNGEP
-478 EAVAASLEE
+478 EAVAASIAE

-535 RRSAIGILR
+535 RRSAIGVLR

-564 GYSDAEGSKIEKMGD
+564 NYSEDTGNKIAKMGD

-605 IQAVQAINPHMPL
+605 IQAVQAIHPHMPL

-627 QAFSELSQ
+627 QAFSQLPQ
-635 ASMLADSN
+635 AQKLAESN

-648 ILAKSEVSVA
+648 ILAKSEGEVA
-658 DNVDEALL
+658 DNVTQALL
-666 SESAEQSLYGSVRQ
+666 SAAAEQDLYKAIQQ
-680 AQTAVQPLLEQA
+680 AQSAVAPLQKTA
-692 DYTQVLQTLASLDEP
+692 DYTQILQTLASLDAP
-707 LTQFFDNVM
+707 LTQFFADVM

>member
-22 RDALQASVIAQLT
+22 RDALQASITEQLN
-35 EADITFDSIKA
+35 EAEIGFDSIKA

-51 RLALQIQGISDKQ
+51 RLAIQIEGISDKQ

-82 EGNLSKALRGSVSSN
+82 DGNPTRAAMGFAKGLGIEAS
-97 IPFENSQVL
+97 
-106 ENFFRDS
+106 
-113 KDEKSNRNFKEL
+113 EL
-125 IDKINKQGYKEVLEE
+125 ITINTDKGDYVGY
-140 LNQKSISFL
+140 
-149 TKYGIKI
+149 
-156 SVSGTSKGSYI
+156 
-167 SFEQTIQGQA
+167 EQVIHGQA

-215 VLMQDS
+215 VLMQDD
-221 AVIDATIQGHQ
+221 AVIGATIQGHQ
-232 TANQTRGHRFH
+232 TGNQTRGHRFH
-243 SPNYHEIAHA
+243 SPEYHEITHA
-253 GNYEQ
+253 NDYEQ

-270 KRQMLI
+270 KRQTLI

-286 VNADAIV
+286 VNADPIV

-308 IALRASFEPRFL
+308 IALRANFEPRFL

-412 EKSERI
+412 GKSERI

-423 FIAALM
+423 FIATLM
-429 QQQGQQIDIDETVRA
+429 QQQGRDINVDETVRA
-444 GILSKADLAS
+444 AILSKADLAS

-463 QGIAGTYYARLNNEP
+463 QGIAGTYYARLNDEP
-478 EAVAASLEE
+478 EAVAASLQE

-564 GYSDAEGSKIEKMGD
+564 GYSTSDGSKIAKMGD

-627 QAFSELSQ
+627 QTFSNLPQ

-648 ILAKSEVSVA
+648 ILAKSEVNVA
-658 DNVDEALL
+658 DTVDEALL
-666 SESAEQSLYGSVRQ
+666 SEAAEKVLYQAVQQ
-680 AQTAVQPLLEQA
+680 AQMAVKPLLETA
-692 DYTQVLQTLASLDEP
+692 DYTQVLQTLVSLDAP
-707 LTQFFDNVM
+707 LTQFFADVM

>member
-22 RDALQASVIAQLT
+22 RDALQTSVTEQLT
-35 EADITFDSIKA
+35 AADITFDSIKA

-51 RLALQIQGISDKQ
+51 RLAIQIQGISDKQ
-64 PDRSEQKR
+64 PDRTEQKR

-82 EGNLSKALRGSVSSN
+82 EGNPTRAAMGFAKGLGIEAS
-97 IPFENSQVL
+97 
-106 ENFFRDS
+106 
-113 KDEKSNRNFKEL
+113 EL
-125 IDKINKQGYKEVLEE
+125 TTINTDKGDYV
-140 LNQKSISFL
+140 
-149 TKYGIKI
+149 G
-156 SVSGTSKGSYI
+156 
-167 SFEQTIQGQA
+167 FEQTIRGQA

-215 VLMQDS
+215 VLMQDDT
-221 AVIDATIQGHQ
+221 VIDATIQGHQ
-232 TANQTRGHRFH
+232 TGTQTRGHRFH
-243 SPNYHEIAHA
+243 SSDYHNIAHA
-253 GNYEQ
+253 NDYEE
-258 LLDGLKVVADFD
+258 LLSGLKVVADFD

-286 VNADAIV
+286 VNSDAIV

-308 IALRASFEPRFL
+308 IALRASFEARFL

-391 LFALTESLKT
+391 LFALTESLKN

-423 FIAALM
+423 FIATLM
-429 QQQGQQIDIDETVRA
+429 QQQGHDINVDETVRA

-463 QGIAGTYYARLNNEP
+463 QGIAGTYYARLNDEP

-564 GYSDAEGSKIEKMGD
+564 GYSDAEGSKIAKMGD

-658 DNVDEALL
+658 DTVDEALL
-666 SESAEQSLYGSVRQ
+666 SESAEQNLYANVKQ
-680 AQTAVQPLLEQA
+680 AQTVVQPLLEQA

-707 LTQFFDNVM
+707 LTQFFDQVM

>member
-22 RDALQASVIAQLT
+22 RDALQASVTEQLT
-35 EADITFDSIKA
+35 AADITFDSIKA

-51 RLALQIQGISDKQ
+51 RLAIQIQGISDKQ
-64 PDRSEQKR
+64 PDRTEQKR

-82 EGNLSKALRGSVSSN
+82 EGNPTRAAMGFAKGLGIEAS
-97 IPFENSQVL
+97 
-106 ENFFRDS
+106 
-113 KDEKSNRNFKEL
+113 EL
-125 IDKINKQGYKEVLEE
+125 TTIKTDKGDYV
-140 LNQKSISFL
+140 
-149 TKYGIKI
+149 G
-156 SVSGTSKGSYI
+156 
-167 SFEQTIQGQA
+167 FEQTIRGQA

-215 VLMQDS
+215 VLMQDDT
-221 AVIDATIQGHQ
+221 VIDATIQGHQ
-232 TANQTRGHRFH
+232 TGTQTRGHRFH
-243 SPNYHEIAHA
+243 SPDYHSIAHA
-253 GNYEQ
+253 NDYEE
-258 LLDGLKVVADFD
+258 LLSGLKVVADFD

-286 VNADAIV
+286 VNSDAIV

-308 IALRASFEPRFL
+308 IALRASFEARFL

-330 MQADQKYFCLTDKAG
+330 MQADQKYFCLTDKTG

-391 LFALTESLKT
+391 LFALTESLKN

-423 FIAALM
+423 FIATLM
-429 QQQGQQIDIDETVRA
+429 QQQGHDINVDETVRA

-454 SLVGEYPEL
+454 SLVSEYPEL
-463 QGIAGTYYARLNNEP
+463 QGIAGTYYARLNDEP

-564 GYSDAEGSKIEKMGD
+564 GYSDAEGSKIAKMGD

-648 ILAKSEVSVA
+648 ILVKSEGDVA
-658 DNVDEALL
+658 DTVDEALL
-666 SESAEQSLYGSVRQ
+666 SESAEQNLYANVKQ
-680 AQTAVQPLLEQA
+680 AQTRVQPLLEQA

-707 LTQFFDNVM
+707 LTQFFDQVM
-716 VNSEDAALKNN
+716 VNSEDAALKKN

>member
-22 RDALQASVIAQLT
+22 QDALQASVTEQLT
-35 EADITFDSIKA
+35 EANISFESIKS

-51 RLALQIQGISDKQ
+51 RLALLITGISDKQ

-72 GPAIKAAFDA
+72 GPAIKAAFDS
-82 EGNLSKALRGSVSSN
+82 EGNPTRAAIGFAKGLGIEAS
-97 IPFENSQVL
+97 
-106 ENFFRDS
+106 
-113 KDEKSNRNFKEL
+113 EL
-125 IDKINKQGYKEVLEE
+125 ITISTDKGDYVGY
-140 LNQKSISFL
+140 
-149 TKYGIKI
+149 
-156 SVSGTSKGSYI
+156 
-167 SFEQTIQGQA
+167 EQTLQGQA
-177 TTELLPAI
+177 TTQLLPAI
-185 FQTALDNLPIAKRM
+185 LQTALDNLPIAKRM

-204 RNEFVRPVQWA
+204 REEFVRPVQWV
-215 VLMQDS
+215 VLMQDDK
-221 AVIDATIQGHQ
+221 VIDATIQGHQ
-232 TANQTRGHRFH
+232 TGTQTRGHRFH
-243 SPNYHEIAHA
+243 SPEFHEIEQAE
-253 GNYEQ
+253 NYES
-258 LLDGLKVVADFD
+258 LLEKLKVIANFD
-270 KRQMLI
+270 KRRTLI
-276 KNQVKALADE
+276 NNQVKTLADQ
-286 VNADAIV
+286 VNAKAII
-293 PQDLLDEVTALVDFP
+293 PSELLDEVTALVDFP

-358 SKDPNQIIEGNE
+358 SKDPSQIIEGNE

-423 FIAALM
+423 FIATLL
-429 QQQGQQIDIDETVRA
+429 QQQNADISIDQTVRA
-444 GILSKADLAS
+444 AMLAKADLAS

-463 QGIAGTYYARLNNEP
+463 QGIAGTYYARLNGEV

-519 FAIDQAPTG
+519 FAINQAPSG

-544 ILIEKQLPINLV
+544 ILIEKQLPINLA

-564 GYSDAEGSKIEKMGD
+564 NYSEDKGNKVADVAD
-579 TFTQVMAFLNSRYR
+579 TFIQVMGFLNSRYR
-593 AMYTEQGVSVDT
+593 AIYTEQGVSVDT

-627 QAFSELSQ
+627 QAFSELPQ
-635 ASMLADSN
+635 ASKLAESN

-648 ILAKSEVSVA
+648 ILAKSDSTVA
-658 DNVDEALL
+658 DQIDETLL
-666 SESAEQSLYGSVRQ
+666 SEPADQVLYL
-680 AQTAVQPLLEQA
+680 AVQRAQAEVAPLIEQA
-692 DYTQVLQTLASLDEP
+692 DYTQVLQTLVSLDEP
-707 LTQFFDNVM
+707 LTQFFAEVM
-716 VNSEDAALKNN
+716 VNSEDAALKAN

>member
-22 RDALQASVIAQLT
+22 RDALQASVIEQLN

-51 RLALQIQGISDKQ
+51 RLAIQIDGISDKQ
-64 PDRSEQKR
+64 PDRTEEKR

-82 EGNLSKALRGSVSSN
+82 DGNPTRAAIGFAKGLGIEAS
-97 IPFENSQVL
+97 
-106 ENFFRDS
+106 
-113 KDEKSNRNFKEL
+113 EL
-125 IDKINKQGYKEVLEE
+125 ITINTDKGDYVGY
-140 LNQKSISFL
+140 
-149 TKYGIKI
+149 
-156 SVSGTSKGSYI
+156 
-167 SFEQTIQGQA
+167 EQVIHGQA

-215 VLMQDS
+215 VLMQDD

-232 TANQTRGHRFH
+232 TGNQTRGHRFH
-243 SPNYHEIAHA
+243 SPDYHTIAHV
-253 GNYEQ
+253 NDYEQ

-270 KRQMLI
+270 KRQTLI

-286 VNADAIV
+286 VNADPIV

-308 IALRASFEPRFL
+308 IALRANFEARFL

-391 LFALTESLKT
+391 LFSLTESLKT

-627 QAFSELSQ
+627 QAFSELPQ
-635 ASMLADSN
+635 AEKLADSN

-658 DNVDEALL
+658 DTVDEMLL
-666 SESAEQSLYGSVRQ
+666 SEPAEQALYQVVQQ
-680 AQTAVQPLLEQA
+680 AKTAVTPLLETA
-692 DYTQVLQTLASLDEP
+692 DYTQILQTLVSLDAP
-707 LTQFFDNVM
+707 LTQFFADVM

>member
-22 RDALQASVIAQLT
+22 RDALQASVTEQLT

-51 RLALQIQGISDKQ
+51 RLAIQIQGISDKQ

-72 GPAIKAAFDA
+72 GPAIKAAFDSD
-82 EGNLSKALRGSVSSN
+82 GNPTRAAMGFAKGLGIEAS
-97 IPFENSQVL
+97 
-106 ENFFRDS
+106 
-113 KDEKSNRNFKEL
+113 EL
-125 IDKINKQGYKEVLEE
+125 ITINTDKGDYVGY
-140 LNQKSISFL
+140 
-149 TKYGIKI
+149 
-156 SVSGTSKGSYI
+156 
-167 SFEQTIQGQA
+167 EQVIHGQA

-221 AVIDATIQGHQ
+221 TVIDATIQGHQ
-232 TANQTRGHRFH
+232 TGTQTRGHRFH
-243 SPNYHEIAHA
+243 SPDYHEIAHA
-253 GNYEQ
+253 NDYEQ

-308 IALRASFEPRFL
+308 IALRANFEARFL

-423 FIAALM
+423 FIATLM
-429 QQQGQQIDIDETVRA
+429 QQQGRDISIDETVRA
-444 GILSKADLAS
+444 AILSKADLAS
-454 SLVGEYPEL
+454 SLVGEYSEL
-463 QGIAGTYYARLNNEP
+463 QGIAGTYYARLNGEP

-487 QYLPKFSGDVLPQTP
+487 QYLPKFSGDVLPKTP

-564 GYSDAEGSKIEKMGD
+564 GYSTSDGSKIAKMGD

-627 QAFSELSQ
+627 QTFSELPQ
-635 ASMLADSN
+635 AEKLADSN

-658 DNVDEALL
+658 DNVDESLL
-666 SESAEQSLYGSVRQ
+666 SEPAEQALYQAVQQ
-680 AQTAVQPLLEQA
+680 AQTAVKPLLETA
-692 DYTQVLQTLASLDEP
+692 DYTQVLQTLVSLDAP
-707 LTQFFDNVM
+707 LTQFFADVM
-716 VNSEDAALKNN
+716 VNSDDAALKNN

>member
-22 RDALQASVIAQLT
+22 RDALQASVTEQLNQ
-35 EADITFDSIKA
+35 ADISFDSIKA

-51 RLALQIQGISDKQ
+51 RLAIQIDGISDKQ
-64 PDRSEQKR
+64 PDRTEEKR

-82 EGNLSKALRGSVSSN
+82 DGNPTRAAMGFAKGLGIEAS
-97 IPFENSQVL
+97 
-106 ENFFRDS
+106 
-113 KDEKSNRNFKEL
+113 EL
-125 IDKINKQGYKEVLEE
+125 TTINTDKGDYVGY
-140 LNQKSISFL
+140 I
-149 TKYGIKI
+149 
-156 SVSGTSKGSYI
+156 
-167 SFEQTIQGQA
+167 QTVQGQA
-177 TTELLPAI
+177 TTELLPTI

-215 VLMQDS
+215 VLMQDD

-232 TANQTRGHRFH
+232 TGNQTRGHRFH
-243 SPNYHEIAHA
+243 SPEYHTIAHA
-253 GNYEQ
+253 NDYEQ

-293 PQDLLDEVTALVDFP
+293 PQSLLDEVTALVDFP

-320 QVPQEALIST
+320 QVPREALIST

-358 SKDPNQIIEGNE
+358 SKDPNQIIQGNE

-391 LFALTESLKT
+391 LFALTENLKT

-429 QQQGQQIDIDETVRA
+429 QQQDQQIDIDETVRA

-463 QGIAGTYYARLNNEP
+463 QGIAGTYYARLNDEP

-564 GYSDAEGSKIEKMGD
+564 GYSDADGSKITKMGD

-635 ASMLADSN
+635 AEKLADSN

-648 ILAKSEVSVA
+648 ILAKSEGVVA
-658 DNVDEALL
+658 DEVDASLL
-666 SESAEQSLYGSVRQ
+666 TEDAEKSLYQAVQQ
-680 AQTAVQPLLEQA
+680 AQTAVTPLLETA
-692 DYTQVLQTLASLDEP
+692 NYTQILQTLVSLDEP
-707 LTQFFDNVM
+707 LTQFFADVM
-716 VNSEDAALKNN
+716 VNSKDMALQAN

>member
-22 RDALQASVIAQLT
+22 RDALQTSVTEQLT
-35 EADITFDSIKA
+35 AADITFDSIKA

-51 RLALQIQGISDKQ
+51 RLAIQIQGISDKQ
-64 PDRSEQKR
+64 PDRTEQKR

-82 EGNLSKALRGSVSSN
+82 EGNPTRAAMGFAKGLGIEAS
-97 IPFENSQVL
+97 
-106 ENFFRDS
+106 
-113 KDEKSNRNFKEL
+113 EL
-125 IDKINKQGYKEVLEE
+125 TTINTDKGDYV
-140 LNQKSISFL
+140 
-149 TKYGIKI
+149 G
-156 SVSGTSKGSYI
+156 
-167 SFEQTIQGQA
+167 FEQTIRGQA

-215 VLMQDS
+215 VLMQDDT
-221 AVIDATIQGHQ
+221 VIDATIQGHQ
-232 TANQTRGHRFH
+232 TGTQTRGHRFH
-243 SPNYHEIAHA
+243 SPDYHNIAHA
-253 GNYEQ
+253 NDYEQ

-286 VNADAIV
+286 VNSDAIV

-308 IALRASFEPRFL
+308 IALRASFEARFL

-330 MQADQKYFCLTDKAG
+330 MQADQKYFCLTDKTG

-391 LFALTESLKT
+391 LFALTESLKN

-423 FIAALM
+423 FIATLM
-429 QQQGQQIDIDETVRA
+429 QQQGHDINVDETVRA

-463 QGIAGTYYARLNNEP
+463 QGIAGTYYARLNDEP
-478 EAVAASLEE
+478 AAVAASLEE

-564 GYSDAEGSKIEKMGD
+564 GYSDAEGRKIAKMGD

-658 DNVDEALL
+658 DTVDETLL
-666 SESAEQSLYGSVRQ
+666 SEPAEQNLYANVKQ
-680 AQTAVQPLLEQA
+680 AQTSVQPLLEQA

>member
-15 PKSLKPL
+15 PKSLKSL
-22 RDALQASVIAQLT
+22 RDALQTSVTDQLN
-35 EADITFDSIKA
+35 EADISFESIKA

-51 RLALQIQGISDKQ
+51 RLALQIQGISAKQ
-64 PDRSEQKR
+64 PDRTEQKR
-72 GPAIKAAFDA
+72 GPAIKAAYDA
-82 EGNLSKALRGSVSSN
+82 EGNPSRAAIGFAKGLGIDPS
-97 IPFENSQVL
+97 
-106 ENFFRDS
+106 
-113 KDEKSNRNFKEL
+113 EL
-125 IDKINKQGYKEVLEE
+125 ITISTDKGDYVGY
-140 LNQKSISFL
+140 
-149 TKYGIKI
+149 
-156 SVSGTSKGSYI
+156 
-167 SFEQTIQGQA
+167 EQTIHGQA
-177 TTELLPAI
+177 VTELLPQI
-185 FQTALDNLPIAKRM
+185 LQTALDNLPIAKRM

-204 RNEFVRPVQWA
+204 KEEFVRPVQWV
-215 VLMQDS
+215 VLMQDDQLVE
-221 AVIDATIQGHQ
+221 AIIQGQQ
-232 TANQTRGHRFH
+232 TGTQTRGHRFH
-243 SPNYHEIAHA
+243 SPDYYAIDHA
-253 GNYEQ
+253 DNYES
-258 LLDGLKVVADFD
+258 LLQSLRVIANFD
-270 KRQMLI
+270 KRRTLI
-276 KNQVKALADE
+276 NNQVKTLADQ
-286 VNADAIV
+286 VNANAIM
-293 PQDLLDEVTALVDFP
+293 PQELLDEVTALVDFP

-345 KLQPYFIFITNIE
+345 KLLPYFIFITNIE

-412 EKSERI
+412 QKSERI

-423 FIAALM
+423 FIATLM
-429 QQQGQQIDIDETVRA
+429 LEQGVQIDIDETVRA
-444 GILSKADLAS
+444 AILSKADLAS

-463 QGIAGTYYARLNNEP
+463 QGVAGTYYARLNNES
-478 EAVAASLEE
+478 EAVAASLQE

-556 ALVEQAIK
+556 ALVEQAIQNYGK
-564 GYSDAEGSKIEKMGD
+564 QNALKLLMDENTIDLNMSD
-579 TFTQVMAFLNSRYR
+579 TRTQVITFLNSRYR

-627 QAFSELSQ
+627 QAFSELPQ
-635 ASMLADSN
+635 ASKLADSN

-648 ILAKSEVSVA
+648 ILAKSEAQVA
-658 DNVDEALL
+658 DNIDESLL
-666 SESAEQSLYGSVRQ
+666 SEPAEQQLYRAVSQ
-680 AQTAVQPLLEQA
+680 AQAALTPLLETA
-692 DYTQVLQTLASLDEP
+692 DYTQILQTLASLDEP
-707 LTQFFDNVM
+707 LTQFFDDVM
-716 VNSEDAALKNN
+716 VNSEDAALKAN

>member
-22 RDALQASVIAQLT
+22 RDALQASVIEQLT

-51 RLALQIQGISDKQ
+51 RLAIQIEGISAKQ
-64 PDRSEQKR
+64 PDRTEEKR

-82 EGNLSKALRGSVSSN
+82 DGNPTRAAMGFAKGLGIEASELSTIN
-97 IPFENSQVL
+97 T
-106 ENFFRDS
+106 
-113 KDEKSNRNFKEL
+113 
-125 IDKINKQGYKEVLEE
+125 DKGDYVGYV
-140 LNQKSISFL
+140 
-149 TKYGIKI
+149 
-156 SVSGTSKGSYI
+156 
-167 SFEQTIQGQA
+167 QTIQGQA

-215 VLMQDS
+215 VLMQDD
-221 AVIDATIQGHQ
+221 AVIDATIQGHE
-232 TANQTRGHRFH
+232 TGNQTRGHRFH
-243 SPNYHEIAHA
+243 SPEYHTIAHA
-253 GNYEQ
+253 NDYEQ
-258 LLDGLKVVADFD
+258 LLDGLKVVVDFD

-276 KNQVKALADE
+276 KNQVKALSDE
-286 VNADAIV
+286 VNSDAIV
-293 PQDLLDEVTALVDFP
+293 PQSLLDEVTALVDFP

-330 MQADQKYFCLTDKAG
+330 MQADQKYFCLTDKTG

-391 LFALTESLKT
+391 LFALTENLKT

-429 QQQGQQIDIDETVRA
+429 QQQGQEIDIDETVRA

-502 IGICLALADRL
+502 VGICLALADRL

-556 ALVEQAIK
+556 ALVEEAIK
-564 GYSDAEGSKIEKMGD
+564 NYSQQNVKKLIQDENTIDLSISD

-627 QAFSELSQ
+627 QAFSELPQ

-648 ILAKSEVSVA
+648 ILAKSEGAVA
-658 DNVDEALL
+658 DDINASLL
-666 SESAEQSLYGSVRQ
+666 TEDAEKSLYQTVQQ
-680 AQTAVQPLLEQA
+680 AQLDVTPLLETA
-692 DYTQVLQTLASLDEP
+692 NYTQVLQMLTSLDAP
-707 LTQFFDNVM
+707 LTQFFADVM
-716 VNSEDAALKNN
+716 VNSEDVALKNN

>member
-22 RDALQASVIAQLT
+22 RDALQASVTEQLN

-82 EGNLSKALRGSVSSN
+82 DGNPTRAAMGFAKGLGIEAS
-97 IPFENSQVL
+97 
-106 ENFFRDS
+106 
-113 KDEKSNRNFKEL
+113 EL
-125 IDKINKQGYKEVLEE
+125 ITINTDKGDYVGY
-140 LNQKSISFL
+140 
-149 TKYGIKI
+149 
-156 SVSGTSKGSYI
+156 
-167 SFEQTIQGQA
+167 EQVIHGQA

-221 AVIDATIQGHQ
+221 TVIDAIIQGHQ
-232 TANQTRGHRFH
+232 TGMQTRGHRFH
-243 SPNYHEIAHA
+243 SPDYHDIGHA
-253 GNYEQ
+253 NDYEE
-258 LLDGLKVVADFD
+258 LLSGLKVVADFD

-308 IALRASFEPRFL
+308 IALRASFEARFL

-330 MQADQKYFCLTDKAG
+330 MQADQKYFCLTDKTG

-418 AKLAA
+418 AKLSA

-463 QGIAGTYYARLNNEP
+463 QGIAGTYYARLNDEP

-564 GYSDAEGSKIEKMGD
+564 GYSTSDGSKITKMGD

-605 IQAVQAINPHMPL
+605 IQAVQAISPHMPL

-627 QAFSELSQ
+627 QAFSALPQ

-648 ILAKSEVSVA
+648 ILAKSEVTVA
-658 DNVDEALL
+658 DDVDEALL
-666 SESAEQSLYGSVRQ
+666 SEPAEQGLYSTVLQ
-680 AQTAVQPLLEQA
+680 AQTAVTPMLEQA
-692 DYTQVLQTLASLDEP
+692 DYTQVLQTLVSLDAP
-707 LTQFFDNVM
+707 LTQFFADVM

>member
-1 MSTILFELGCEELP
+1 MTTILFELGCEELP

-22 RDALQASVIAQLT
+22 RDALQSSVTEQLN
-35 EADITFDSIKA
+35 EADISFDSMKA

-51 RLALQIQGISDKQ
+51 RLALKIEGISDKQ
-64 PDRSEQKR
+64 PDRTEEKR
-72 GPAIKAAFDA
+72 GPAIKAAFDTD
-82 EGNLSKALRGSVSSN
+82 GNPTRAAMGFAKGLGIEASDLTTIN
-97 IPFENSQVL
+97 T
-106 ENFFRDS
+106 
-113 KDEKSNRNFKEL
+113 
-125 IDKINKQGYKEVLEE
+125 DKGDYVGYV
-140 LNQKSISFL
+140 
-149 TKYGIKI
+149 
-156 SVSGTSKGSYI
+156 
-167 SFEQTIQGQA
+167 QTIEGQA

-199 RSGAS
+199 RSGTS
-204 RNEFVRPVQWA
+204 RNEFVRPVQWV

-232 TANQTRGHRFH
+232 TGNQTRGHRFH
-243 SPNYHEIAHA
+243 SPDYHTIAHA
-253 GNYEQ
+253 NDYEQ
-258 LLDGLKVVADFD
+258 LLEGLKVVADFD
-270 KRQMLI
+270 KRQAFI
-276 KNQVKALADE
+276 NNQVQALAAE

-293 PQDLLDEVTALVDFP
+293 PQSLLDEVTALVDFP

-444 GILSKADLAS
+444 AILSKADLAS

-487 QYLPKFSGDVLPQTP
+487 QYLPKFSGDVLPKTP
-502 IGICLALADRL
+502 VGICLALADRL

-564 GYSDAEGSKIEKMGD
+564 NYSTADGSKITKMGD
-579 TFTQVMAFLNSRYR
+579 TFTKVIAFLNSRYR

-627 QAFSELSQ
+627 QTFSELPQ

-648 ILAKSEVSVA
+648 ILAKSEGAVA
-658 DNVDEALL
+658 DEVDASLL
-666 SESAEQSLYGSVRQ
+666 TEDAEKLLYQAVQQ
-680 AQTAVQPLLEQA
+680 AQSNVTPLLETA
-692 DYTQVLQTLASLDEP
+692 NYTQILQTLVSLDEP
-707 LTQFFDNVM
+707 LTQFFADVM
-716 VNSEDAALKNN
+716 VNSEEAALKAN